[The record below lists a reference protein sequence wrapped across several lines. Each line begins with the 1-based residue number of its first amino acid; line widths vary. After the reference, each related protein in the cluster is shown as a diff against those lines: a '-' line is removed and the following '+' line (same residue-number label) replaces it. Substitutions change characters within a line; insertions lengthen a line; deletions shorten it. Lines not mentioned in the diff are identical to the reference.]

1 MKQIRKKEEG
11 QGIRSDCKKSN
22 RAPQRYSVNTGHQCS
37 FFIEFL
43 VQKIV
48 SVSVLTLGW
57 NWSSIKAEN
66 RTVLQFPLNQP

>member
-11 QGIRSDCKKSN
+11 QGIRNECKKSN
-22 RAPQRYSVNTGHQCS
+22 LAPQRYSVNTGQQCS

-43 VQKIV
+43 VHKI
-48 SVSVLTLGW
+48 VSVLTLGC

-66 RTVLQFPLNQP
+66 RTALQFPLNQP